1 VREEH
6 DAKHEEEDREEGA
19 KRDEDT
25 FAEAMPAAAVELAIF
40 GANVGLE
47 GRGYFF
53 RVNVVHLIFLGDVS
67 LGLRKNCTQRSLSYA
82 LLYRPS
88 ARSE

>member
-6 DAKHEEEDREEGA
+6 DAEHEEKDREEGA

-25 FAEAMPAAAVELAIF
+25 LAEAAPAAAVELAIF
-40 GANVGLE
+40 SANVGLE

-53 RVNVVHLIFLGDVS
+53 RFDVVHLIFLGDVS
-67 LGLRKNCTQRSLSYA
+67 LASGKTYRQR
-82 LLYRPS
+82 LLGS
-88 ARSE
+88 TL